1 MSHHSDAGSGDHRH
15 EHNAERHHRHRHWHR
30 HEHEHNAEQRHPGPH
45 VEARTSGSPQEIADY
60 LEELA
65 GAIRAG
71 GVTIRAGERAVGLRL
86 NGAVALD
93 LRAAAG
99 DGGGGRLDLSLSW
112 QASRP
117 PRPAAPRLRISPLQ
131 APEPGNGPGESGHEQ
146 PVGGDSNEPGEA
158 PF

>member
-1 MSHHSDAGSGDHRH
+1 MSHHSDGGSGDHRH

-30 HEHEHNAEQRHPGPH
+30 HEHEHEQRHPGPH
-45 VEARTSGSPQEIADY
+45 VEARTSGSPQEIAGY

-71 GVTIRAGERAVGLRL
+71 GITIRAGERAVGLRL

-112 QASRP
+112 QAAKPSL
-117 PRPAAPRLRISPLQ
+117 PAAPRLRISSLQ
-131 APEPGNGPGESGHEQ
+131 TAEPGNGPSESGHEQ
-146 PVGGDSNEPGEA
+146 SAGSDPSEPGEA